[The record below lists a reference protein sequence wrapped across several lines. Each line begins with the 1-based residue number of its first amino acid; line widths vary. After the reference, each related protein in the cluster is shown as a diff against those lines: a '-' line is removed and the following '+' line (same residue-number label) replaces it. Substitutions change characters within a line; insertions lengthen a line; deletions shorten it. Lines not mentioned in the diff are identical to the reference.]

1 MNRTL
6 AVIFFTVFI
15 DLLGVGLVVPVLPQ
29 LLGNPDSPLYLL
41 QHNNAASYGLI
52 LHGVLFSIYA
62 LAQFIA
68 SPVLG
73 QLSDKYGR
81 RKVLIASMAL
91 TGVAQAG
98 FALSLSLSS
107 LLFLFITRFIT
118 GIASGNIPVAQAII
132 TDTVSE
138 EKRSAA
144 LGIIGAAF
152 GLGLIFGPFIG
163 GKLIHVGPAFPFVVS
178 ACLALLNAFF
188 IWTTL
193 KETHHVVR
201 SEQKVLRPRLS
212 IRAAFDHVRDA
223 FAHKTFR
230 PVFVVYFLVQLGFAV
245 YMAFA
250 TVHFAQRFKMTES
263 GLGLYFALAGLFG
276 VVAQLFVVRFVAKR
290 YSERAAIIPGLALK
304 AIGLAGVALSPT
316 YTVLYISTFVLA
328 SGYGLV
334 HANTPAYLSMSVEH
348 NERGMVLGYLGS
360 VMALGLAIPPLLAGV
375 IAMYCSAQTTLLLA
389 ALAVGGG
396 AIYLYFAHKH
406 HRFEYE

>member
-6 AVIFFTVFI
+6 AVIFFTVFV

-41 QHNNAASYGLI
+41 QHNSAESYGLI
-52 LHGVLFSIYA
+52 LHGILFSIYA

-73 QLSDKYGR
+73 QLSDKFGR

-91 TGVAQAG
+91 TGIAQAG
-98 FALSLSLSS
+98 FALSLSYSS

-163 GKLIHVGPAFPFVVS
+163 GRLIHIGPAVPFIAS
-178 ACLALLNAFF
+178 AVLALINAFF

-193 KETHHVVR
+193 KETHNVKQHHPHA
-201 SEQKVLRPRLS
+201 LPRLS

-223 FAHKTFR
+223 FSHKTFR
-230 PVFVVYFLVQLGFAV
+230 PVFVVYFLVQLGFAI

-263 GLGLYFALAGLFG
+263 GLGVYFALAGLFG
-276 VVAQLFVVRFVAKR
+276 VVAQLIVVRFMAKR
-290 YSERAAIIPGLALK
+290 YSERAAIVPGLALK

-316 YTVLYISTFVLA
+316 YTMLYISTFILA

-334 HANTPAYLSMSVEH
+334 HANTPAYLSMSVEQ
-348 NERGMVLGYLGS
+348 NERGAVLGYLGS
-360 VMALGLAIPPLLAGV
+360 VMALGLAIPPLFAGV

-389 ALAVGGG
+389 AFAVAGG
-396 AIYLYFAHKH
+396 ALYLYIAHKH